1 MIPTKKEIILFL
13 LIAFGFSWLTWWGL
27 YMWTGLPI
35 QVIIV
40 IGAFGPSLAGSYMA
54 FRENGWLGVKT
65 LWKRGFEWRMAGRY
79 YAFGLLFLPSVFL
92 IAYWWSDA
100 EGALLFERLWLVVPT
115 FFYMLFLGGT
125 MQEEYG
131 WRGYLL
137 NACQL
142 KTTPI
147 KASLFVGGIWTVW
160 HTPLFLME
168 GTGQSLIPFWAYAMA
183 ILAFTFII
191 SWLYNVTTMNLWS
204 VFLLHTMFNVSFAF
218 IPLMEPGVFPIGF
231 LHLTLLLVTTAIVL
245 IWRTH
250 GHLGYDHL
258 EQLEAVEGSHQPNV
272 TPEADAG
279 KD

>member
-1 MIPTKKEIILFL
+1 MIPTKKEIMLFL
-13 LIAFGFSWLTWWGL
+13 FIAFGFSWLAWWGL
-27 YMWTGLPI
+27 YVATGLPI
-35 QVIIV
+35 QAIV
-40 IGAFGPSLAGSYMA
+40 LIGAFGPSLAGSYMA
-54 FRENGWLGVKT
+54 LRENGWAGVTT
-65 LWKRGFEWRMAGRY
+65 LWKRGFEWRMSGKY
-79 YAFGLLFLPSVFL
+79 YAFGLLFLPLVFL
-92 IAYWWSDA
+92 IAHWWSDTG
-100 EGALLFERLWLVVPT
+100 EGLLFERPWLIVPT

-125 MQEEYG
+125 IQEEYG

-137 NACQL
+137 DALQL

-147 KASLFVGGIWTVW
+147 KASLFVGSIWTVW
-160 HTPLFLME
+160 HTPIFLME

-204 VFLLHTMFNVSFAF
+204 VFLLHTMFNVSFAL
-218 IPLMEPGVFPIGF
+218 IPLMKPGMFPIGF

-272 TPEADAG
+272 TPEADVG

>member
-65 LWKRGFEWRMAGRY
+65 LWKRGFEWKMSVRY
-79 YAFGLLFLPSVFL
+79 YAFGLLFLPVLFL

-100 EGALLFERLWLVVPT
+100 DGASLLERPWLVVPY
-115 FFYMLFLGGT
+115 FLYMLFLGGT
-125 MQEEYG
+125 IQEEYG

-137 NACQL
+137 DAFQL
-142 KTTPI
+142 KVTPV
-147 KASLFVGGIWTVW
+147 KASLFVGVIWAGW
-160 HTPLFLME
+160 HIPLFFME
-168 GTGQSLIPFWAYAMA
+168 GSGQSLIPFWAYGSA

-204 VFLLHTMFNVSFAF
+204 VFLLHTMFNVSFTLV
-218 IPLMEPGVFPIGF
+218 PLIEPGAFPIGF
-231 LHLTLLLVTTAIVL
+231 LHLTLLLLTTVIILV
-245 IWRTH
+245 WQTH

-258 EQLEAVEGSHQPNV
+258 EQLEAVEGSHQANV
-272 TPEADAG
+272 TPHRDAG

>member
-13 LIAFGFSWLTWWGL
+13 LIAFGFSWLAWWGL
-27 YMWTGLPI
+27 YSATGLPI
-35 QVIIV
+35 QAIV
-40 IGAFGPSLAGSYMA
+40 LIGAFGPSLAGSYMA
-54 FRENGWLGVKT
+54 FRENGWEGVTT
-65 LWKRGFEWRMAGRY
+65 LWKRGFEWRMSGKY
-79 YAFGLLFLPSVFL
+79 YAFGLLFLPLVFL
-92 IAYWWSDA
+92 ISHWWSDT
-100 EGALLFERLWLVVPT
+100 GGGLLFERPWLIVPT

-125 MQEEYG
+125 IQEEYG

-137 NACQL
+137 DACQL

-147 KASLFVGGIWTVW
+147 KASLFVGGVWTVW

-168 GTGQSLIPFWAYAMA
+168 GTAQALIPFWAYAMA

-204 VFLLHTMFNVSFAF
+204 VFLLHTMFNVSFAL

-245 IWRTH
+245 IWQTH

-258 EQLEAVEGSHQPNV
+258 EQLEAVEGSHQSNV
-272 TPEADAG
+272 TPKPDAG